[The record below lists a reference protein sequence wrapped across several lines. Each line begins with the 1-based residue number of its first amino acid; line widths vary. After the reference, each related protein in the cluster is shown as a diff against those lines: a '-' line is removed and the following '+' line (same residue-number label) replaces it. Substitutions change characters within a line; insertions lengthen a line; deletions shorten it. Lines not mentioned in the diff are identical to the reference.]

1 VGGKFHLKLNMCGRP
16 IANKYRE
23 GKMKRTLKRELKVL
37 EIVWIEG
44 MTPSRSGWLGGG
56 LVAGGGRWLLGVF

>member
-1 VGGKFHLKLNMCGRP
+1 
-16 IANKYRE
+16 
-23 GKMKRTLKRELKVL
+23 MKRTLKRELKVL